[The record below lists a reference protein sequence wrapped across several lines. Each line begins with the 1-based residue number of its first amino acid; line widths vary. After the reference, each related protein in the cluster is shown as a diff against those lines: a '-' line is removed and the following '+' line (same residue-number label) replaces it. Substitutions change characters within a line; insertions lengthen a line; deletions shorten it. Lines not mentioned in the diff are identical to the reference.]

1 MVTTPVDI
9 QPARK
14 ATGKLR
20 WIVVG
25 LVALA
30 TVINYI
36 DRQTITVLW
45 PQHMAPDLFP
55 DMNADG
61 HKQIFGLVSAVF
73 ILGSALALTAIGAIW
88 FLCGTIEPPSS
99 KTLSK

>member
-1 MVTTPVDI
+1 MKGEIEMATDVEVKPGK
-9 QPARK
+9 K

-36 DRQTITVLW
+36 DRQTITVL
-45 PQHMAPDLFP
+45 
-55 DMNADG
+55 
-61 HKQIFGLVSAVF
+61 
-73 ILGSALALTAIGAIW
+73 
-88 FLCGTIEPPSS
+88 
-99 KTLSK
+99 